1 MKFTALCSRTS
12 VGPCRS
18 TGSEVRDSE
27 GPRGHMIKIDQA
39 SLYLNI
45 NRFLFF
51 KDEFLALFDQA
62 FLLKNH
68 WFVEVNLQNQDQIKF
83 IFDPSGSILIG
94 TKTRFKVQLHADA
107 RSNTS
112 PLNQKHSKPS
122 MHSYSC
128 HSCLH
133 VPACPNC
140 RFLKWFSWNGLLEF
154 TGVYRFTMV

>member
-1 MKFTALCSRTS
+1 
-12 VGPCRS
+12 
-18 TGSEVRDSE
+18 
-27 GPRGHMIKIDQA
+27 MIKIDQA

-94 TKTRFKVQLHADA
+94 TKTSHWGDWGQCNPLRAKFRSRFKVQLHADA

-112 PLNQKHSKPS
+112 PLSREHSKPS

>member
-1 MKFTALCSRTS
+1 
-12 VGPCRS
+12 
-18 TGSEVRDSE
+18 
-27 GPRGHMIKIDQA
+27 MIKIDQA

-83 IFDPSGSILIG
+83 IFDPLGSIFIG
-94 TKTRFKVQLHADA
+94 TKTSHWGDWGQCHPLRAKFRSRFKVQLHAA

-112 PLNQKHSKPS
+112 PLKSIRSLQCIHTLAI
-122 MHSYSC
+122 
-128 HSCLH
+128 SCLH

>member
-1 MKFTALCSRTS
+1 
-12 VGPCRS
+12 
-18 TGSEVRDSE
+18 
-27 GPRGHMIKIDQA
+27 MIKIDQA

-83 IFDPSGSILIG
+83 IFDPSGSIFIG
-94 TKTRFKVQLHADA
+94 TKTSHWGDWGQCHPLRAKFRSPVQSSTA
-107 RSNTS
+107 RCKIQHFTS
-112 PLNQKHSKPS
+112 QKHSKPS

-128 HSCLH
+128 HLLPSCTSLSQLQILE
-133 VPACPNC
+133 VV
-140 RFLKWFSWNGLLEF
+140 LLEWF
-154 TGVYRFTMV
+154 AGVYRSLPIYHGLAQFI